1 MASAL
6 LIICILL
13 AATALALIFRP
24 YVPAAAVAYASL
36 IAGRYSG
43 YVAVSDKTL
52 IFWGAAML
60 LVLAI
65 TTLLP
70 RTLVQTSRGM
80 GYIAGATLAGG
91 CLGLALSPTAI
102 TVAAA
107 IGAFLGALAY
117 SRTPAGL
124 PLRFP
129 SSDFLHYL
137 CAKGLPA
144 IVAVSI
150 VGVIA
155 SSLI

>member
-1 MASAL
+1 MTITL

-13 AATALALIFRP
+13 SAVALALIFRP
-24 YVPAAAVAYASL
+24 YVPAAVAAYASL
-36 IAGRYSG
+36 LAGRYSG
-43 YVAVSDKTL
+43 YISTSDKAL
-52 IFWGAAML
+52 IFWGVAMV

-65 TTLLP
+65 TTMLP

-91 CLGLALSPTAI
+91 CIGMTLSTSAI

-107 IGAFLGALAY
+107 AGTFLGAMAY
-117 SRTPAGL
+117 SRTPAGQA
-124 PLRFP
+124 LRFP
-129 SSDFLHYL
+129 SSDFLQYL